1 MVTFGLTIESLEK
14 EIGDGIVWVMGI
26 TTDAFGAA
34 IEEAT
39 PVLSHIDTRA
49 SDMYLTRPEILQ
61 RPSLVIP
68 RQIYKYGG
76 KFREACVRTCQMH
89 NFQRILAQMIETLMG
104 NHSLWNDLTTAQNLY
119 RLNYYWMK
127 YRSMVDA
134 LTVESLGGNP
144 ITLHKRLET

>member
-1 MVTFGLTIESLEK
+1 MVRQLALLLYTTVTKKAVGSSQLTIESLEK

-34 IEEAT
+34 IEEAIL
-39 PVLSHIDTRA
+39 VLRHIDTRA
-49 SDMYLTRPEILQ
+49 SEMYLTTPEILQ

-89 NFQRILAQMIETLMG
+89 NFERILAQMMETLMG
-104 NHSLWNDLTTAQNLY
+104 NQGLSYDNSSKPLSTELLLD
-119 RLNYYWMK
+119 K
-127 YRSMVDA
+127 V
-134 LTVESLGGNP
+134 
-144 ITLHKRLET
+144 